1 MAFVCEGRVTS
12 VLGIEAERQEGV
24 KKRQIFFVNW
34 GDVKCAAGKFHRS
47 MEWIIMHEPLT
58 QWKLVWVPDTWLVWV
73 SLVLIYSLWGCMT
86 AEGEAMETQLCC
98 ITLCMLPM
106 SSECVDWNDRESQ
119 ECVVA
124 IRNQSSPSWLWSIK
138 LLLSLFWEVLK
149 DQWSMLVDFCVERCL
164 T

>member
-1 MAFVCEGRVTS
+1 MACVCEWCVTS
-12 VLGIEAERQEGV
+12 VLGIEAERKEDA
-24 KKRQIFFVNW
+24 KRRQVFFFNF
-34 GDVKCAAGKFHRS
+34 GDVECAAGNFHRS
-47 MEWIIMHEPLT
+47 MKQIIMHEPLT
-58 QWKLVWVPDTWLVWV
+58 QWKWVWVLDTWLVVV
-73 SLVLIYSLWGCMT
+73 SLLLIYSHLGCMT
-86 AEGEAMETQLCC
+86 AEGDPMETQLCC

-106 SSECVDWNDRESQ
+106 SSECVDWNDRKSQ

-138 LLLSLFWEVLK
+138 LLLSLFSEILK